1 MAKTDSCF
9 FCGSEN
15 TKQHSLGRVYC
26 LDCKKRY
33 SQKRIANA
41 KKIIEY
47 FALEVPAN
55 KASKFLNLNYKT
67 VHRTYQNLRKKM
79 ENDLLNN
86 VLPQTHQGKN
96 FFLLI
101 AEKDGVVLS
110 RIIKQIPEHEK
121 LIKKLESKKFKT
133 NLFSTDSF
141 KSFKSLEKVHSGGLE
156 SFWLYAKI
164 RLEKYQ
170 AISSKNLQ
178 LYLNELCFRY
188 NYKNKNLLNVLLNL
202 WQKVPNR

>member
-1 MAKTDSCF
+1 MFKNSCCF
-9 FCGSEN
+9 FCGSE
-15 TKQHSLGRVYC
+15 KIKEHSLGRIYC
-26 LDCKKRY
+26 LECRKRY
-33 SQKRIANA
+33 SQKRITNA

-67 VHRTYQNLRKKM
+67 VHRTYQDLRKRIETKTLD
-79 ENDLLNN
+79 DLLPKN
-86 VLPQTHQGKN
+86 HEGKS
-96 FFLLI
+96 FFVLI

-110 RIIKQIPEHEK
+110 RIIKQIPEYEK
-121 LIKKLESKKFKT
+121 LIKKLESKEFKA
-133 NLFSTDSF
+133 NIFSTDNF

-170 AISSKNLQ
+170 AVSRKNLQ

-188 NYKNKNLLNVLLNL
+188 NHKNKNLLNALLRL
-202 WQKVPNR
+202 WQKVPNS